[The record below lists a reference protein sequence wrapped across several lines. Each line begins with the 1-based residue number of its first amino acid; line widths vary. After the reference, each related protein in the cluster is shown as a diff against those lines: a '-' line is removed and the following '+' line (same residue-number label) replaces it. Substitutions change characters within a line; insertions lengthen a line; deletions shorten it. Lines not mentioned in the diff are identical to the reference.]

1 MKTIAAAR
9 AQTFA
14 YERTELSAG
23 IVHLGV
29 GAFHRAHQA
38 VYVDDIL
45 AQNPDWAIVGASLR
59 SSSAAEALNPQDG
72 LYSLTIN
79 GSSESRSRIVGSL
92 LEVID
97 ASAGPEVLLQRMAD
111 PATRIVSLTI
121 TEKGYCIDPATGRL
135 DRKHPDI
142 AADLETPGRP
152 CSAIG
157 IIVEALRLRKL
168 SGAGP
173 FTVLCCD
180 NLPENGRVTRNV
192 VTEMASLQDAVLSD
206 WIENNA
212 TFPSTMVDRIVPAT
226 TKDDTDAV
234 NAGTGVV
241 DAAPVVTEPFSQ
253 WVVEDRFCA
262 GRPPW
267 EDAGVT
273 FVDDVRP
280 FEEMKLRLLNG
291 SHSTLAY
298 LGYLAGHETVADAI
312 GDPELHALVHDMMT
326 LEVIPTLEMPTG
338 VDLFA
343 YRDALLH
350 RFANRSLKHRTWQI
364 AMDGSQKL
372 PQRLLSTIQDRLAAG
387 QPIDRLVCGVAG
399 WMRYVTGTDMSGNPI
414 DVRDP
419 LADELKVIG
428 ARAGNNSEK
437 LVKAYAGVGSV
448 FGPDLVEEPVFLHA
462 VTQALENLNNRWKR
476 QTSD

>member
-1 MKTIAAAR
+1 MRLGMKTVAAAR
-9 AQTFA
+9 ADTFA
-14 YERTELSAG
+14 YQRADLSAG

-45 AQNPDWAIVGASLR
+45 AGDPDWAIIGASLR
-59 SSSAAEALNPQDG
+59 SSSAAEALNPQNG
-72 LYSLTIN
+72 LYTLTVS
-79 GSSESRSRIVGSL
+79 GSPDARTRIVGSL

-97 ASAGPEVLLQRMAD
+97 ASEGAEALVQRMVA
-111 PATRIVSLTI
+111 PVIRIVSLTI

-135 DRKHPDI
+135 DRSHPDI
-142 AADLETPGRP
+142 AADLETPHRP
-152 CSAIG
+152 RSAIG
-157 IIVEALRLRKL
+157 VIVEALRRRKL
-168 SGAGP
+168 SGVGP

-180 NLPENGRVTRNV
+180 NLPENGRITRNV
-192 VTEMASLQDAVLSD
+192 VTEMAGLQDAVLSD
-206 WIENNA
+206 WIGNNA

-234 NAGTGVV
+234 NARTGVV

-298 LGYLAGHETVADAI
+298 LGYLDGHETVADAI
-312 GDPELHALVHDMMT
+312 GDPDLHALVHDMMT
-326 LEVIPTLEMPTG
+326 LEVIPTLDMPTG

-343 YRDALLH
+343 YRDALLQ

-372 PQRLLSTIQDRLAAG
+372 PQRLLSTIRDRLAAG
-387 QPIDRLVCGVAG
+387 LPFERLACGVAG
-399 WMRYVTGTDMSGNPI
+399 WMRYVTGTDMTGNPI

-419 LADELKVIG
+419 LADELRAIG
-428 ARAGNNSEK
+428 ARAGNNAET

-448 FGPDLVEEPVFLHA
+448 FGPDLVAEPVFLQA
-462 VTQALENLNNRWKR
+462 VTRALQNLENR
-476 QTSD
+476 

>member
-1 MKTIAAAR
+1 MRLGMKAVAAAR
-9 AQTFA
+9 ADTFA
-14 YERTELSAG
+14 YQRADLSAG

-38 VYVDDIL
+38 VYVDNIL
-45 AQNPDWAIVGASLR
+45 AGDPDWAIIGASLR
-59 SSSAAEALNPQDG
+59 SSSAAEALNPQNG
-72 LYSLTIN
+72 LYTLTVS
-79 GSSESRSRIVGSL
+79 GSSDARTRIVGSL

-97 ASAGPEVLLQRMAD
+97 ASEGTEALVQRMVA
-111 PATRIVSLTI
+111 PVIRIVSLTI

-135 DRKHPDI
+135 DRSHPDI
-142 AADLETPGRP
+142 AADLETPHRP
-152 CSAIG
+152 RSAIG
-157 IIVEALRLRKL
+157 VIVEALRRRKL
-168 SGAGP
+168 SGVGP

-180 NLPENGRVTRNV
+180 NLPENGRITRNV
-192 VTEMASLQDAVLSD
+192 VTEMAGLQDAVLSD
-206 WIENNA
+206 WIGNNA

-234 NAGTGVV
+234 NARTGVV

-298 LGYLAGHETVADAI
+298 LGYLDGHETVADAI
-312 GDPELHALVHDMMT
+312 GDRDLHALVHDMMT
-326 LEVIPTLEMPTG
+326 LEVIPTLDMPTG

-343 YRDALLH
+343 YRDALLQ

-372 PQRLLSTIQDRLAAG
+372 PQRLLSTIRDRLAAG
-387 QPIDRLVCGVAG
+387 LPFERLACGVAG
-399 WMRYVTGTDMSGNPI
+399 WMRYVTGTDMTGNPI

-419 LADELKVIG
+419 LADELRAIG
-428 ARAGNNSEK
+428 ARAGNNAET

-448 FGPDLVEEPVFLHA
+448 FGPDLVAEPVFLQA
-462 VTQALENLNNRWKR
+462 VTRALQNLENR
-476 QTSD
+476 

>member
-1 MKTIAAAR
+1 MRLGMKTVAAAR
-9 AQTFA
+9 ADTFA
-14 YERTELSAG
+14 YERADLSAG

-45 AQNPDWAIVGASLR
+45 AGDPDWAIIGASLR
-59 SSSAAEALNPQDG
+59 SSSAAEALNPQNG
-72 LYSLTIN
+72 LYTLTVS
-79 GSSESRSRIVGSL
+79 GSSDTRDRIVGSL

-97 ASAGPEVLLQRMAD
+97 ASEGAEALVQRMVA
-111 PATRIVSLTI
+111 PVIRIVSLTI

-135 DRKHPDI
+135 DRSHPDI
-142 AADLETPGRP
+142 AADLETPHRP
-152 CSAIG
+152 RSAIG
-157 IIVEALRLRKL
+157 VIVEALRRRKL
-168 SGAGP
+168 SGVGP

-180 NLPENGRVTRNV
+180 NLPENGRITRNV
-192 VTEMASLQDAVLSD
+192 VTEMAGLQDAVLSD
-206 WIENNA
+206 WIGNNA

-234 NAGTGVV
+234 NARTGVG

-298 LGYLAGHETVADAI
+298 LGYLGGHETVADAI
-312 GDPELHALVHDMMT
+312 GDPDLHALVHDMMT
-326 LEVIPTLEMPTG
+326 LEVIPTLDMPTG

-343 YRDALLH
+343 YRDALLQ

-372 PQRLLSTIQDRLAAG
+372 PQRLLSTIRDRLAAG
-387 QPIDRLVCGVAG
+387 LPFERLACGVAG
-399 WMRYVTGTDMSGNPI
+399 WMRYVTGTDMTGNPI

-419 LADELKVIG
+419 LADELKAIG
-428 ARAGNNSEK
+428 ARAGNNAET

-448 FGPDLVEEPVFLHA
+448 FGPDLVAEPVFLQA
-462 VTQALENLNNRWKR
+462 VTRALQNLENR
-476 QTSD
+476 

>member
-1 MKTIAAAR
+1 MRLSMKTAAAAQAEMFPYDR
-9 AQTFA
+9 A
-14 YERTELSAG
+14 ELSAG

-45 AQNPDWAIVGASLR
+45 AGNPDWAIVGASLR
-59 SSSAAEALNPQDG
+59 SATAAEALNPQDG
-72 LYSLTIN
+72 LYSLTIK
-79 GSSESRSRIVGSL
+79 GPSGSRSRIVSSL

-97 ASAGPEVLLQRMAD
+97 ASVGSEALLQRMAD
-111 PATRIVSLTI
+111 PDIRIVSLTI

-135 DRKHPDI
+135 DRHHRDI
-142 AADLETPGRP
+142 AADLETPGKP

-157 IIVEALRLRKL
+157 IIVEALRRRKA
-168 SGAGP
+168 SSAGP

-180 NLPENGRVTRNV
+180 NLPENGPVTRNAV
-192 VTEMASLQDAVLSD
+192 LDMAGLQDAVLSD
-206 WIENNA
+206 WIEDNV

-226 TKDDTDAV
+226 TPEDVDAISV
-234 NAGTGVV
+234 QTGMI

-267 EDAGVT
+267 EDVGVT
-273 FVDDVRP
+273 FVEDVRP
-280 FEEMKLRLLNG
+280 FEEMKLRMLNG

-312 GDPELHALVHDMMT
+312 SDPGLYGLVHDLMT
-326 LEVIPTLEMPTG
+326 LEVIPTLDMPG
-338 VDLFA
+338 SVDLHA
-343 YRDALLH
+343 YRDALLQ

-372 PQRLLSTIQDRLAAG
+372 PQRLLSTIRDRLGAG
-387 QPIDRLVCGVAG
+387 QPIDRLATGVAG
-399 WMRYVTGTDMSGNPI
+399 WMRYVTGTDLAGNPI

-419 LADELKVIG
+419 MADELKAIG
-428 ARAGNNSEK
+428 RSAGPGPDG
-437 LVKAYAGVGSV
+437 LVKAYADLVSV
-448 FGPDLVEEPVFLHA
+448 FGPDLAGEPVFLKSVSRA
-462 VTQALENLNNRWKR
+462 LTQLDSG
-476 QTSD
+476 QV

>member
-1 MKTIAAAR
+1 MRLSMKTVAAAR
-9 AQTFA
+9 AETFPYQRA
-14 YERTELSAG
+14 DLSAG

-45 AQNPDWAIVGASLR
+45 AGSSDWAIVGASLR
-59 SSSAAEALNPQDG
+59 SRSAADALNPQDG
-72 LYSLTIN
+72 LYTLTVS
-79 GSSESRSRIVGSL
+79 GSSDAGSRIVGSL
-92 LEVID
+92 IKVID
-97 ASAGPEVLLQRMAD
+97 ASEGSEELLQRLAE
-111 PATRIVSLTI
+111 PAIRIVSLTI
-121 TEKGYCIDPATGRL
+121 TEKGYCIDPASGHL
-135 DRKHPDI
+135 DRNHHDI
-142 AADLETPGRP
+142 AGDLEAPSRP
-152 CSAIG
+152 RSAPG
-157 IIVEALRLRKL
+157 IIVEALRLRKAAG
-168 SGAGP
+168 SGP

-180 NLPENGRVTRNV
+180 NLPENGRVIRAAV
-192 VTEMASLQDAVLSD
+192 LELAALQDASLSN
-206 WIENNA
+206 WIEDNV

-226 TKDDTDAV
+226 TPEDADAI
-234 NAGTGVV
+234 NTRTGVI

-267 EDAGVT
+267 EDAGVR

-326 LEVIPTLEMPTG
+326 LEVIPTLDMPSG

-372 PQRLLSTIQDRLAAG
+372 PQRLLSTIRDRLAAD
-387 QPIDRLVCGVAG
+387 QPFERLACGVAG
-399 WMRYVTGTDMSGNPI
+399 WMRYVTGTDMTGKPI

-419 LADELKVIG
+419 LADELKTIG
-428 ARAGNNSEK
+428 EHAGSNAEE
-437 LVKAYAGVGSV
+437 LVRGYAGVGSV
-448 FGPDLVEEPVFLHA
+448 FGADLAEEPIFLEA
-462 VTQALENLNNRWKR
+462 VTRAMQSLHNR
-476 QTSD
+476 

>member
-1 MKTIAAAR
+1 MRLSMKTVDAAR
-9 AQTFA
+9 AETFPYQRSA
-14 YERTELSAG
+14 LTAG

-45 AQNPDWAIVGASLR
+45 ASNPDWAIVGASLR
-59 SSSAAEALNPQDG
+59 SSTAAEALNPQDG
-72 LYSLTIN
+72 LYTLTVN

-92 LEVID
+92 IEVID
-97 ASAGPEVLLQRMAD
+97 ASVGSETILQRMAD
-111 PATRIVSLTI
+111 PATRIVSLTV
-121 TEKGYCIDPATGRL
+121 TEKGYCIDPATGHL
-135 DRKHPDI
+135 DQNHNDI
-142 AADLETPGRP
+142 AADMKVPSRPRSAPG
-152 CSAIG
+152 IV
-157 IIVEALRLRKL
+157 VEALRRRKAA
-168 SGAGP
+168 GTGP

-180 NLPENGRVTRNV
+180 NLPENGQVICSAV
-192 VTEMASLQDAVLSD
+192 LEMAALRDASLSV
-206 WIENNA
+206 WIEQNV

-226 TKDDTDAV
+226 TPEDAD
-234 NAGTGVV
+234 AISAETGMV

-273 FVDDVRP
+273 FVEDVRP
-280 FEEMKLRLLNG
+280 FEEMKLRMLNG

-298 LGYLAGHETVADAI
+298 IGYLAGHETVADAI
-312 GDPELHALVHDMMT
+312 ADPKLYALVHDMMT
-326 LEVIPTLEMPTG
+326 LEVIPTLDMPHG

-372 PQRLLSTIQDRLAAG
+372 PQRLLSTIRDRLAAG
-387 QPIDRLVCGVAG
+387 EPFERLACGVAG
-399 WMRYVTGTDMSGNPI
+399 WMRYVTGTDMAGELI

-419 LADELKVIG
+419 LADELRAIG
-428 ARAGNNSEK
+428 GRAGSSPDE
-437 LVKAYAGVGSV
+437 LVKAYAGVGSI
-448 FGPDLVEEPVFLHA
+448 FGSDLVEEPVFLQA
-462 VTQALENLNNRWKR
+462 VTQALENLNNR
-476 QTSD
+476 